1 MADLKESIR
10 QFLDDIAK
18 DELEERVVE
27 YVIREVGNG
36 RKLEDALHDPYVK
49 NRLNDDGSNLVCNW
63 ESSPRDACESNAVV
77 SLAKSNVS
85 GTPQS
90 SRHCENGQWL
100 VTVTSR

>member
-1 MADLKESIR
+1 MKIILAATACLFALAGCAGTPTLLKPQATTVAASG
-10 QFLDDIAK
+10 A
-18 DELEERVVE
+18 
-27 YVIREVGNG
+27 Y
-36 RKLEDALHDPYVK
+36 YCWK
-49 NRLNDDGSNLVCNW
+49 NKLNDDGSNLVCNW

-100 VTVTSR
+100 VTVTSRGG

>member
-1 MADLKESIR
+1 MKIAPALAATCLLALAGCAGMQNPLKT
-10 QFLDDIAK
+10 QPA
-18 DELEERVVE
+18 VVATGGA
-27 YVIREVGNG
+27 YYCWKN
-36 RKLEDALHDPYVK
+36 KLA
-49 NRLNDDGSNLVCNW
+49 DDGSNLVCNW
-63 ESSPRDACESNAVV
+63 EHSVADACESNAVV